1 MKEKLF
7 LQISLRFSV
16 FSFHRLFRHYGSL
29 GIGGEATTANPKE
42 PAILSKR
49 ETSKA
54 HCFGLSAMFSPAKIC
69 RVYRDWMN
77 YQIAIVR

>member
-49 ETSKA
+49 ETSKM
-54 HCFGLSAMFSPAKIC
+54 H
-69 RVYRDWMN
+69 
-77 YQIAIVR
+77 